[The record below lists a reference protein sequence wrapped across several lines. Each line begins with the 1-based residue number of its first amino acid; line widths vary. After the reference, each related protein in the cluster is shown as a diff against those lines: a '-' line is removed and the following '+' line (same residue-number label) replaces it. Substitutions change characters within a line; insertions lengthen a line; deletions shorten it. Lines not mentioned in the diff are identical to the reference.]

1 MVSEMERWSNKT
13 AVVTGAS
20 AGIGAAVC
28 VGLANAG
35 LQVVGF
41 ARRPELIEKLK
52 GNVRGKGVIYSR
64 KCDVS
69 NIDDIKAAFKWVDEK
84 LGGTDVLVNNA
95 GVLYYPG
102 LISDSDDKTITDEEI
117 SATIDIN
124 IKGLVIC
131 TKYAI
136 ASMKKRNFDGH
147 VININSVAGHYIPS
161 LAGYNVYPST
171 KHAVTAFNSSLLHEL
186 ADCKH
191 KIKVTSLSPGLVAT
205 EMAGKHVTED
215 VPMLQPSDVADALLY
230 VLSTPP
236 HVNIEELTIGSVLEK
251 RR

>member
-1 MVSEMERWSNKT
+1 MERWSNKT

-28 VGLANAG
+28 LSLANSG
-35 LQVVGF
+35 MQVVGL
-41 ARRPELIEKLK
+41 ARRPELVEKLK
-52 GNVRGKGVIYSR
+52 QNITGKGAIYSR

-69 NIDDIKAAFKWVDEK
+69 SIVDIKAAFTWVDEK
-84 LGGTDVLVNNA
+84 LGGTDVLINNA

-102 LISDSDDKTITDEEI
+102 FISDSGDKTITAEEI

-124 IKGLVIC
+124 FKGLVIC
-131 TKYAI
+131 TKFAI
-136 ASMKKRNFDGH
+136 ASMNKRNIDGH
-147 VININSVAGHYIPS
+147 IININSVAGHYIPS
-161 LAGYNVYPST
+161 VAGYNVYPST
-171 KHAVTAFNSSLLHEL
+171 KHAVTAFTSSLLGEL

-191 KIKVTSLSPGLVAT
+191 RIKVTSLSPGLVAT
-205 EMAGKHVTED
+205 DMAGKHVPED
-215 VPMLQPSDVADALLY
+215 IPMLQPSDVADAILY

-236 HVNIEELTIGSVLEK
+236 HVNIEELTIGSVMEK

>member
-1 MVSEMERWSNKT
+1 MERWLNKT

-28 VGLANAG
+28 LGLANAG
-35 LQVVGF
+35 LQVVGL
-41 ARRPELIEKLK
+41 ARRPELVEKLK
-52 GNVRGKGVIYSR
+52 QNVTGKGAIYSR

-69 NIDDIKAAFKWVDEK
+69 NIVDIKAVFTWVDEK

-102 LISDSDDKTITDEEI
+102 FISDSGEKKITDEEI

-124 IKGLVIC
+124 FKGLVIC

-136 ASMKKRNFDGH
+136 ASMNKRNVDGH
-147 VININSVAGHYIPS
+147 IININSVAGHYIPS
-161 LAGYNVYPST
+161 VAGFNVYPST
-171 KHAVTAFNSSLLHEL
+171 KHAVTAFTSSLLGEL

-205 EMAGKHVTED
+205 EMVGKHVPED
-215 VPMLQPSDVADALLY
+215 IPMLQPSEVADALLY

-236 HVNIEELTIGSVLEK
+236 HVNIEELTIGSVMEK